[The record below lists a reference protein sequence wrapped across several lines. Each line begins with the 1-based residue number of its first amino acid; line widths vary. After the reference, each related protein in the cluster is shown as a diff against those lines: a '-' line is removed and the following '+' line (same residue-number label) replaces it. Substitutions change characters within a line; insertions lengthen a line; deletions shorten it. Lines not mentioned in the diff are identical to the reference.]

1 MAAQGRETGR
11 GTPRPGGPNKF
22 VVALA
27 ESLARY
33 RWVLGLTAITL
44 LVLALLPTARP
55 DGAAAGRPG
64 GGGSGFTVVDP
75 APRKKP
81 ASRSGR
87 PAPAAGTASQTS
99 ATAAGVPGGGRAGSA
114 ASGARSPGTTG
125 TTRRAAAAAAPPALL
140 PSPVCDT
147 ATGRLAVPSR
157 FAPPCVASVT
167 SNGGATWAG
176 VTAETVTVAV
186 YLGRGDV
193 AAQALAAAAGN
204 RDTADEVAA
213 TYRSYVD
220 YFERHYQTWGRRVRL
235 VFVTPSGADD
245 DAGRARADAVR
256 VATELGAF
264 ASWGGPSRTSAYADE
279 LAARRVLCICAVPEP
294 EAWYR
299 ARSPYVV
306 SPEPTISQR
315 IALQTEYVAKRLAGR
330 PARFAGD
337 LMLAAQTRT
346 FGLVYEESAGQIGLR
361 AAEALER
368 ELMRSG
374 VELAASL
381 PYPSGAGAATTSG
394 SAEAGRVVGRLR
406 QAGVTSVLYVGD
418 GLFPLFLTKEATRQ
432 GYSPEWVLLGP
443 GVGSFD
449 SSGAGDGG
457 SGSGGGLAGADT
469 TFAGRTYDQ
478 AQWSH
483 AFGLSFG
490 GARLAPGQGDAWRIY
505 AWHNGGQAP
514 PARASH
520 AAIYRAPWM
529 FFTGVHLG
537 GPALT
542 PASVRDGLH
551 RLPPVGRGMVT
562 SPSVSFGRHGLWT
575 GDDDGAADDVT
586 EIWWDATA
594 AGPDESGRSG
604 VGMYRYV
611 DGGRRYLPGGQ
622 PTTEPAAF
630 DRAATVTIYHEPPPS
645 DRPPSYPRRP

>member
-1 MAAQGRETGR
+1 MAAQGRKTGR
-11 GTPRPGGPNKF
+11 GAARPGGPNKF

-33 RWVLGLTAITL
+33 RYVLGLTSVIL
-44 LVLALLPTARP
+44 LVLALLPAAGP
-55 DGAAAGRPG
+55 DGAAAGKPG
-64 GGGSGFTVVDP
+64 GGTGFTVIDP
-75 APRKKP
+75 APKKKP

-87 PAPAAGTASQTS
+87 PGATAGTTPQTS
-99 ATAAGVPGGGRAGSA
+99 GGAVPGSGDGGPAGSSSSPR
-114 ASGARSPGTTG
+114 ASATTG
-125 TTRRAAAAAAPPALL
+125 TTRRATVAAAPPALL
-140 PSPVCDT
+140 PSPACDP

-176 VTAETVTVAV
+176 VTGETVTVAV

-193 AAQALAAAAGN
+193 AGQALAAAAGN

-213 TYRSYVD
+213 TYRSYVE
-220 YFERHYQTWGRRVRL
+220 YFERHYQTWDRRVRL

-294 EAWYR
+294 TGWYQAR
-299 ARSPYVV
+299 APYVV
-306 SPEPTISQR
+306 SPEPTMSQR

-337 LMLAAQTRT
+337 LMLAAQTRA
-346 FGLVYEESAGQIGLR
+346 FGLVYEDSAGQTGLR

-368 ELMRSG
+368 DLRRSG

-381 PYPSGAGAATTSG
+381 GYPSGAGAAATSG

-418 GLFPLFLTKEATRQ
+418 GLFPLFMTKEATRQ
-432 GYSPEWVLLGP
+432 GYSPEWVLLGA
-443 GVGSFD
+443 GFGSFD
-449 SSGAGDGG
+449 G
-457 SGSGGGLAGADT
+457 SGSGFGGGGGAGGSGLAGPDT

-478 AQWSH
+478 AQWAH

-490 GARLAPGQGDAWRIY
+490 GARLAPGQGDAWRVY
-505 AWHNGGQAP
+505 AWHTGQAP

-562 SPSVSFGRHGLWT
+562 SPSVSFGRHGVWP
-575 GDDDGAADDVT
+575 GDDDGGADDVT
-586 EIWWDATA
+586 EVWWDATA
-594 AGPDESGRSG
+594 TGPDEAGNSG

-611 DGGRRYLPGGQ
+611 DGGRRYLPGQ
-622 PTTEPAAF
+622 HPTTEPAAF
-630 DRAATVTIYHEPPPS
+630 DRVATVTVYS
-645 DRPPSYPRRP
+645 